1 MSKDQKITRR
11 NFFKQSLEAGLAV
24 GAAAAM
30 PGSFGRVWAE
40 SQVAEVAQGP
50 EVIVSRGDPVKAT
63 KAAIEAL
70 GGISRFVRPG
80 DRVAIKANFSFANAP
95 ERATSTNP
103 EVVRTVAQLCVEGGA
118 KRVLVLDHTIHNPKI
133 CMDRTGIKTALK
145 GMDKVTLLPLNQ
157 RRFYREVAVPKGK
170 DLRKVEIAKAVLD
183 ADCLI
188 HIPVAKSHSAT
199 EVSLSIKGLLGVVW
213 DRRFFH
219 RSVELNQALADL
231 ATVIQS
237 DLIIVDAIRALQTN
251 GPNGPG
257 RVAELNT
264 IVASRDPVAADAYA
278 VGLTQ
283 WHNRTFTGRQ
293 IKHLLA
299 AYEIGQGEIDV
310 DKMRVREVD

>member
-1 MSKDQKITRR
+1 MSRDQEITRR
-11 NFFKQSLEAGLAV
+11 IFFKRSLKAGLAV
-24 GAAAAM
+24 GAATAM

-50 EVIVSRGDPVKAT
+50 EVIVSKGDPVEAT

-70 GGISRFVRPG
+70 GGIRRFVQPG
-80 DRVAIKANFSFANAP
+80 DRVAIKPNFSFSNAP
-95 ERATSTNP
+95 EQATGTNP
-103 EVVRTVAQLCVEGGA
+103 EVVKTVTQLCVEAGA

-133 CMDRTGIKTALK
+133 CMDRTGIKTSLK
-145 GMDKVTLLPLNQ
+145 GMDKVVLLPLNQ
-157 RRFYREVAVPKGK
+157 RRFYREVAVPEGK
-170 DLRKVEIAKAVLD
+170 QLKKVEIAKAVLD
-183 ADCLI
+183 ADCI
-188 HIPVAKSHSAT
+188 ISVPVAKSHSAT
-199 EVSLSIKGLLGVVW
+199 EVSFSIKGLLGVVW

-231 ATVIQS
+231 STVVQS
-237 DLIIVDAIRALQTN
+237 DLIIVDAIRALQTG
-251 GPNGPG
+251 GPGGPG

-299 AYEIGQGEIDV
+299 AHELGRGEIDV
-310 DKMRVREVD
+310 EKMRVRKVG